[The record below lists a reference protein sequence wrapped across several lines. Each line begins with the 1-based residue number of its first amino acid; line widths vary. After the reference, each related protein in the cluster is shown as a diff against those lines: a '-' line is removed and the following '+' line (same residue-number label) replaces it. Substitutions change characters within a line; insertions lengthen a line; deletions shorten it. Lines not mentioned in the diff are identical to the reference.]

1 MALVNMNKQDIILI
15 TIILII
21 VGSIA
26 LVFKLTEKKNISNAL
41 VYYED
46 KLVLTIDLT
55 LEEQEYVV
63 DGYNGPVTITA
74 GKGKVKVED
83 EDSPLHLCSKQGYI
97 SKSYESIVCLPN
109 KIVIKLEDDSSL
121 DAIVK

>member
-1 MALVNMNKQDIILI
+1 MVLVSMNKQDIILVT
-15 TIILII
+15 TILLI
-21 VGSIA
+21 VGFIFI
-26 LVFKLTEKKNISNAL
+26 VFKITEKDNISNAL

-46 KLVLTIDLT
+46 DLVLTIDLT
-55 LEEQEYVV
+55 LDEQEYIVE
-63 DGYNGPVTITA
+63 GENGPVTITA
-74 GKGKVKVED
+74 GNGKVKVED

>member
-1 MALVNMNKQDIILI
+1 MNKQDILLVS
-15 TIILII
+15 IILVI
-21 VGSIA
+21 VFSIA
-26 LVFKLTEKKNISNAL
+26 LIFKITENKNINSAF

-46 KLVLTIDLT
+46 KLVLTIDLSKT
-55 LEEQEYVV
+55 EQEYTVK
-63 DGYNGPVTITA
+63 GYNGAVTIIA
-74 GKGKVKVED
+74 GNGKIKVKE

-109 KIVIKLEDDSSL
+109 KIFIKLEDDSSL

>member
-1 MALVNMNKQDIILI
+1 MNKQDFFLIIF
-15 TIILII
+15 ILII
-21 VGSIA
+21 VSLIGLI
-26 LVFKLTEKKNISNAL
+26 FKLTEKTNVNKAL

-55 LEEQEYVV
+55 LKETKYTVK
-63 DGYNGPVTITA
+63 GYNGPVAITA
-74 GKGKVKVED
+74 GNGKVKVED
-83 EDSPLHLCSKQGYI
+83 EDSPLHICSKQGYI

-109 KIVIKLEDDSSL
+109 KIVIKLEDNSSL

>member
-1 MALVNMNKQDIILI
+1 MALVSMNKQDIILI
-15 TIILII
+15 TVILAI
-21 VGSIA
+21 VGAIVLA
-26 LVFKLTEKKNISNAL
+26 FKITEKKNISNAL

-46 KLVLTIDLT
+46 KVVLTIDLT

-63 DGYNGPVTITA
+63 DGYNGLVTITA
-74 GKGKVKVED
+74 GNGKVKVED

>member
-1 MALVNMNKQDIILI
+1 MNKQDIILI
-15 TIILII
+15 TVILLI

-26 LVFKLTEKKNISNAL
+26 LVFKITEKKNMSNAL

-46 KLVLTIDLT
+46 DLILTIDLT

-63 DGYNGPVTITA
+63 NGYNGPITITA
-74 GKGKVKVED
+74 GNGKVKVED

-109 KIVIKLEDDSSL
+109 KVVIKLEDDSSL

>member
-1 MALVNMNKQDIILI
+1 MVLISMNKQDIILI
-15 TIILII
+15 TVILLI

-26 LVFKLTEKKNISNAL
+26 LVFKITEKKNMSNAL

-46 KLVLTIDLT
+46 DLILTIDLT

-63 DGYNGPVTITA
+63 NGYNGPITITA
-74 GKGKVKVED
+74 GNGKVKVED

-109 KIVIKLEDDSSL
+109 KVVIKLEDDSTL

>member
-1 MALVNMNKQDIILI
+1 MLYEVI
-15 TIILII
+15 T

-26 LVFKLTEKKNISNAL
+26 LVFKITEKKNISNAL

-74 GKGKVKVED
+74 GNGKVKVE
-83 EDSPLHLCSKQGYI
+83 
-97 SKSYESIVCLPN
+97 
-109 KIVIKLEDDSSL
+109 
-121 DAIVK
+121 A

>member
-1 MALVNMNKQDIILI
+1 MVLANMNKQDAILIAIIL
-15 TIILII
+15 TI

-26 LVFKLTEKKNISNAL
+26 LVFKLTEKDNMNNAL

-55 LEEQEYVV
+55 LEEQEYTVE
-63 DGYNGPVTITA
+63 GYNGPVKITA
-74 GKGKVKVED
+74 GNGQVKVED

-109 KIVIKLEDDSSL
+109 KIVIKLESASSL

>member
-1 MALVNMNKQDIILI
+1 MVLANMNKQDIILI
-15 TIILII
+15 AIILTI

-26 LVFKLTEKKNISNAL
+26 LVFKLTEKDNMNNAL

-55 LEEQEYVV
+55 LEEQEYTVE
-63 DGYNGPVTITA
+63 GYNGPVKITA
-74 GKGKVKVED
+74 GNGKVKVED

-109 KIVIKLEDDSSL
+109 KIVIKLESASSL

>member
-1 MALVNMNKQDIILI
+1 MVLVSMNKQDIILI
-15 TIILII
+15 AIILTI

-26 LVFKLTEKKNISNAL
+26 LVFKLTEKDNMNNAL

-55 LEEQEYVV
+55 LDEQEYTVE
-63 DGYNGPVTITA
+63 GYNGPVIITA
-74 GKGKVKVED
+74 GNGKVKVED

-109 KIVIKLEDDSSL
+109 KIVIKLENASSL

>member
-1 MALVNMNKQDIILI
+1 MNKQDVILIAIIL
-15 TIILII
+15 TI

-26 LVFKLTEKKNISNAL
+26 LVFKLTEKDNMNNAL

-55 LEEQEYVV
+55 LNEQEYTVE
-63 DGYNGPVTITA
+63 GYNGPVKITA
-74 GKGKVKVED
+74 GNGKVKVED

-109 KIVIKLEDDSSL
+109 KIVIKLENASSL